1 MTQVLDEFEQLL
13 EESFAK
19 SNSVADIVEGTV
31 IKKESEGYLVS
42 VKGAKMEAF
51 LSNKELSSDIEEL
64 EIGEVR
70 EFYVLKEENNEDSML
85 LSLKRIAFAQ
95 AWAQLND
102 AKIQGDT
109 ILAKVVS
116 TVKGGVLVDVAD
128 LKGFIPSSQLRTG
141 TPFEGLVDTKIEVK
155 VLEADPKKNKLI
167 LSQRQAVAEQ
177 RDQVVDNVLSSLE
190 EDQIVSGNVV
200 RITDFGAFVD
210 INGIDGL
217 LPISEISWQ
226 RIKHPSDVLTLGDT
240 IEVKIIKIDEFEYE
254 IDVGAGEISS
264 PIELVDANGDEL
276 VRTGIHIPAFDNTN
290 CFEQSGNLM
299 VAVANEPSDW
309 KDTYSN
315 YYQVFEDEHFTGDGT
330 ATSFTFQ
337 NSEPESITAVTVDD
351 GTGEHIQSSWTY
363 DIETKT
369 LTLASAPAAMA
380 AKKASFEPAGANN
393 SIFFIQITTKLLIIL
408 LDLKYCLSIYKT

>member
-1 MTQVLDEFEQLL
+1 MVTMEKTLDEFEQLL
-13 EESFAK
+13 EDSLSKQHA
-19 SNSVADIVEGTV
+19 VADIVEGTV
-31 IKKESEGYLVS
+31 IKKDNDGYLVS

-51 LSNKELSSDIEEL
+51 LPSKEVSSDETL
-64 EIGEVR
+64 EIGDIK
-70 EFYVLKEENNEDSML
+70 EFYVLKEEDNENSMM

-141 TPFEGLVDTKIEVK
+141 TPFDGLVDTKIEVK

-177 RDQVVDNVLSSLE
+177 RDQVVDNVLASLE
-190 EDQIVSGNVV
+190 EDSVVSGTVV

-240 IEVKIIKIDEFEYE
+240 IEVKIIKIDMELKRISLSLKRMGENPWQQIEGQFEE
-254 IDVGAGEISS
+254 GQLVTGTVNKITTFGAFINIFPGVEALLPVAEMSDENVN
-264 PIELVDANGDEL
+264 PFNLFKVGDEVKVL
-276 VRTGIHIPAFDNTN
+276 IKRFTP
-290 CFEQSGNLM
+290 Q
-299 VAVANEPSDW
+299 
-309 KDTYSN
+309 
-315 YYQVFEDEHFTGDGT
+315 EHRI
-330 ATSFTFQ
+330 A
-337 NSEPESITAVTVDD
+337 
-351 GTGEHIQSSWTY
+351 
-363 DIETKT
+363 
-369 LTLASAPAAMA
+369 
-380 AKKASFEPAGANN
+380 
-393 SIFFIQITTKLLIIL
+393 
-408 LDLKYCLSIYKT
+408 LSIKDIPSA

>member
-19 SNSVADIVEGTV
+19 SNAVADIVEGTV
-31 IKKESEGYLVS
+31 IKKETEGWLIS

-51 LSNKELSSDIEEL
+51 LPNKELPEGEDL
-64 EIGEVR
+64 EIGDIR
-70 EFYVLKEENNEDSML
+70 EFYVTKEENNEDAMQ
-85 LSLKRIAFAQ
+85 LSLKRIAYAQ

-109 ILAKVVS
+109 ILAKVEK
-116 TVKGGVLVDVAD
+116 TVKGGVLVDIAD

-141 TPFEGLVDTKIEVK
+141 TPFDGLVDTKIEVK

-190 EDQIVSGNVV
+190 EGQIVSGNVV

-240 IEVKIIKIDEFEYE
+240 IEVKIIKIDHELKRISLSLKRMGENPWQQIEGQFEE
-254 IDVGAGEISS
+254 GQVVKGTVNKVTTFGAFINIFPGVEALLPVAEMSEENVN
-264 PIELVDANGDEL
+264 PFNLFKVGDEVDVL
-276 VRTGIHIPAFDNTN
+276 IKKFTPKEHRIALSV
-290 CFEQSGNLM
+290 
-299 VAVANEPSDW
+299 
-309 KDTYSN
+309 KD
-315 YYQVFEDEHFTGDGT
+315 
-330 ATSFTFQ
+330 
-337 NSEPESITAVTVDD
+337 
-351 GTGEHIQSSWTY
+351 IQ
-363 DIETKT
+363 K
-369 LTLASAPAAMA
+369 
-380 AKKASFEPAGANN
+380 
-393 SIFFIQITTKLLIIL
+393 
-408 LDLKYCLSIYKT
+408 

>member
-1 MTQVLDEFEQLL
+1 MTTTEIRDEFEMLL

-19 SNSVADIVEGTV
+19 TNTVADIVEGTV
-31 IKKESEGYLVS
+31 IKKEADGYLVS

-51 LSNKELSSDIEEL
+51 LSNRELSNDAETL
-64 EIGEVR
+64 EVGDTR
-70 EFYVLKEENNEDSML
+70 EFYVLKEENNDDAMQ
-85 LSLKRIAFAQ
+85 LSLKRIAYAQ

-141 TPFEGLVDTKIEVK
+141 TPFDGLIDQKIEVK

-177 RDQVVDNVLSSLE
+177 RDQVVDNVLASLE

-240 IEVKIIKIDEFEYE
+240 IEVKIIKIDHELKRISLSLKRMGENPWQQIEGQFEE
-254 IDVGAGEISS
+254 GQVVKGTVNKVTTFGAFINIFPGVEALLPVSEMSDENVNPFNMFKVGS
-264 PIELVDANGDEL
+264 
-276 VRTGIHIPAFDNTN
+276 
-290 CFEQSGNLM
+290 
-299 VAVANEPSDW
+299 
-309 KDTYSN
+309 
-315 YYQVFEDEHFTGDGT
+315 
-330 ATSFTFQ
+330 
-337 NSEPESITAVTVDD
+337 
-351 GTGEHIQSSWTY
+351 
-363 DIETKT
+363 
-369 LTLASAPAAMA
+369 
-380 AKKASFEPAGANN
+380 
-393 SIFFIQITTKLLIIL
+393 
-408 LDLKYCLSIYKT
+408 

>member
-1 MTQVLDEFEQLL
+1 MTTQTLDEFEQLL

-19 SNSVADIVEGTV
+19 SNTVADIVEGTV

-51 LSNKELSSDIEEL
+51 LPNKELPEGEEL
-64 EIGEVR
+64 EVGDIR
-70 EFYVLKEENNEDSML
+70 EFYVLKEENNEDAMQ
-85 LSLKRIAFAQ
+85 LSLKRIAYAQ

-102 AKIQGDT
+102 AKLQGDT

-116 TVKGGVLVDVAD
+116 TVKGGVLVDIAD

-141 TPFEGLVDTKIEVK
+141 TPFDGLVDTKIEVK

-190 EDQIVSGNVV
+190 EGQVVSGNVV

-240 IEVKIIKIDEFEYE
+240 IEVKIIKIDNELKRISLSLKRMGENPWQQIEGQFEE
-254 IDVGAGEISS
+254 GQVVKGTVNKVTTFGAFINIFPGVEALLPVAEMSDENVN
-264 PIELVDANGDEL
+264 PFNLFKVGDEVDVL
-276 VRTGIHIPAFDNTN
+276 IKKFTPKEHRIALSV
-290 CFEQSGNLM
+290 
-299 VAVANEPSDW
+299 
-309 KDTYSN
+309 KD
-315 YYQVFEDEHFTGDGT
+315 
-330 ATSFTFQ
+330 
-337 NSEPESITAVTVDD
+337 
-351 GTGEHIQSSWTY
+351 IQ
-363 DIETKT
+363 K
-369 LTLASAPAAMA
+369 
-380 AKKASFEPAGANN
+380 
-393 SIFFIQITTKLLIIL
+393 
-408 LDLKYCLSIYKT
+408 

>member
-1 MTQVLDEFEQLL
+1 MTTQTLDEFEQLL

-19 SNSVADIVEGTV
+19 SNAVADIVEGTV

-51 LSNKELSSDIEEL
+51 LPEKEVSSEETLEVGDIK
-64 EIGEVR
+64 
-70 EFYVLKEENNEDSML
+70 EFYVLREEDNEDSMM

-102 AKIQGDT
+102 AKLQGDT
-109 ILAKVVS
+109 ILAKVEK

-141 TPFEGLVDTKIEVK
+141 VPFDGLVDTKIEVK

-190 EDQIVSGNVV
+190 EDSVVSGTVV

-240 IEVKIIKIDEFEYE
+240 IEVKIIKIDTELKRISLSLKRMGENPWQQIEGQFEE
-254 IDVGAGEISS
+254 GQVVTGTVNKITTFGAFINIFPGVEALLPVAEMSEENVN
-264 PIELVDANGDEL
+264 PFNMFKVGDEVKVL
-276 VRTGIHIPAFDNTN
+276 IKRFTP
-290 CFEQSGNLM
+290 Q
-299 VAVANEPSDW
+299 
-309 KDTYSN
+309 
-315 YYQVFEDEHFTGDGT
+315 EHRI
-330 ATSFTFQ
+330 A
-337 NSEPESITAVTVDD
+337 
-351 GTGEHIQSSWTY
+351 
-363 DIETKT
+363 
-369 LTLASAPAAMA
+369 
-380 AKKASFEPAGANN
+380 
-393 SIFFIQITTKLLIIL
+393 
-408 LDLKYCLSIYKT
+408 LSIKDIPSA

>member
-1 MTQVLDEFEQLL
+1 MATQTLDEFEQLL

-19 SNSVADIVEGTV
+19 SNNIADIVEGTV
-31 IKKESEGYLVS
+31 IKKESEGWLIS

-51 LSNKELSSDIEEL
+51 LPNKELPEGEDL
-64 EIGEVR
+64 EIGDIR
-70 EFYVLKEENNEDSML
+70 EFYVTKEENNEDCMQ
-85 LSLKRIAFAQ
+85 LSLKRIAYAQ

-116 TVKGGVLVDVAD
+116 TVKGGVLVDIAD

-141 TPFEGLVDTKIEVK
+141 TPFDGLVDTKIEVK

-177 RDQVVDNVLSSLE
+177 RDQVVDNVLSTLE
-190 EDQIVSGNVV
+190 EGQVVSGNVV

-240 IEVKIIKIDEFEYE
+240 IEVKIIKIDNELKRISLSLKRMGENPWQQIEGQFEE
-254 IDVGAGEISS
+254 GQTVKGTVNKVTTFGAFINIFPGVEALLPVAEMSDENVN
-264 PIELVDANGDEL
+264 PFNLFKVGDEVDVL
-276 VRTGIHIPAFDNTN
+276 IKKFTPKEHRIALSV
-290 CFEQSGNLM
+290 
-299 VAVANEPSDW
+299 
-309 KDTYSN
+309 KD
-315 YYQVFEDEHFTGDGT
+315 
-330 ATSFTFQ
+330 
-337 NSEPESITAVTVDD
+337 
-351 GTGEHIQSSWTY
+351 IQ
-363 DIETKT
+363 K
-369 LTLASAPAAMA
+369 
-380 AKKASFEPAGANN
+380 
-393 SIFFIQITTKLLIIL
+393 
-408 LDLKYCLSIYKT
+408 

>member
-1 MTQVLDEFEQLL
+1 MTTQVLDEFEQLL

-19 SNSVADIVEGTV
+19 SNTVADIVEGTV

-51 LSNKELSSDIEEL
+51 LPNKELPEGEEL
-64 EIGEVR
+64 EVGDIR
-70 EFYVLKEENNEDSML
+70 EFYVTKEENNEDCMQ
-85 LSLKRIAFAQ
+85 LSLKRIAYAQ

-102 AKIQGDT
+102 AKLQGDT

-116 TVKGGVLVDVAD
+116 TVKGGVLVDIAD

-141 TPFEGLVDTKIEVK
+141 TPFDGLVDTKIEVK

-190 EDQIVSGNVV
+190 EGQVVSGNVV

-240 IEVKIIKIDEFEYE
+240 IEVKIIKIDNELKRISLSLKRMGENPWQQIEGQFEE
-254 IDVGAGEISS
+254 GQTVKGTVNKVTTFGAFINIFPGVEALLPVAEMSDENVN
-264 PIELVDANGDEL
+264 PFNLYKVGDEVDVL
-276 VRTGIHIPAFDNTN
+276 IKKFTPKEHRIALSV
-290 CFEQSGNLM
+290 
-299 VAVANEPSDW
+299 
-309 KDTYSN
+309 KD
-315 YYQVFEDEHFTGDGT
+315 
-330 ATSFTFQ
+330 
-337 NSEPESITAVTVDD
+337 
-351 GTGEHIQSSWTY
+351 IQ
-363 DIETKT
+363 K
-369 LTLASAPAAMA
+369 
-380 AKKASFEPAGANN
+380 
-393 SIFFIQITTKLLIIL
+393 
-408 LDLKYCLSIYKT
+408 

>member
-1 MTQVLDEFEQLL
+1 MVTMEKTLDEFEQLL
-13 EESFAK
+13 EDSLSKQHA
-19 SNSVADIVEGTV
+19 VADIVEGTV
-31 IKKESEGYLVS
+31 IKKENDGYLVS

-51 LSNKELSSDIEEL
+51 LPEKEVSETL
-64 EIGEVR
+64 EIGDVK
-70 EFYVLKEENNEDSML
+70 EFYVLKEEDNEDSMM

-141 TPFEGLVDTKIEVK
+141 VPFDGLVDTKIEVK

-177 RDQVVDNVLSSLE
+177 RDQVVDNVLASLE
-190 EDQIVSGNVV
+190 EDSVVTGTVV

-226 RIKHPSDVLTLGDT
+226 RIKHPSDVLTLGDS
-240 IEVKIIKIDEFEYE
+240 IEVKIIKIDMELKRISLSLKRMGENPWQQIEGQFEE
-254 IDVGAGEISS
+254 GQVVTGTVNKITTFGAFINIFPGVEALLPVAEMSDENVN
-264 PIELVDANGDEL
+264 PFNLFKVGDEVKVL
-276 VRTGIHIPAFDNTN
+276 IKRFTP
-290 CFEQSGNLM
+290 Q
-299 VAVANEPSDW
+299 
-309 KDTYSN
+309 
-315 YYQVFEDEHFTGDGT
+315 EHRI
-330 ATSFTFQ
+330 A
-337 NSEPESITAVTVDD
+337 
-351 GTGEHIQSSWTY
+351 
-363 DIETKT
+363 
-369 LTLASAPAAMA
+369 
-380 AKKASFEPAGANN
+380 
-393 SIFFIQITTKLLIIL
+393 
-408 LDLKYCLSIYKT
+408 LSIKDIPNE

>member
-1 MTQVLDEFEQLL
+1 MTTEVKDEFEMLL

-19 SNSVADIVEGTV
+19 SNTVADIVEGTV
-31 IKKESEGYLVS
+31 IKKEQDGYLVS

-51 LSNKELSSDIEEL
+51 LSNRELSSDVEEL
-64 EIGEVR
+64 EIGDVR
-70 EFYVLKEENNEDSML
+70 EFYVLKEENNEDAMQ

-95 AWAQLND
+95 AWSQHND

-141 TPFEGLVDTKIEVK
+141 TPFDGLIDQKIEVK

-190 EDQIVSGNVV
+190 EGQIVKGNVV

-226 RIKHPSDVLTLGDT
+226 RIKHPSDVITLGDT
-240 IEVKIIKIDEFEYE
+240 IEVKIIKIDTELKRISLSLKRMGENPWQQIEGQFEE
-254 IDVGAGEISS
+254 GQIVKGTVNKVTTFGAFINIFPGVEALLPVSEMSDENVNPFNMFKVGSEVDVLIKKFTPKEHRIALS
-264 PIELVDANGDEL
+264 V
-276 VRTGIHIPAFDNTN
+276 
-290 CFEQSGNLM
+290 
-299 VAVANEPSDW
+299 
-309 KDTYSN
+309 KD
-315 YYQVFEDEHFTGDGT
+315 
-330 ATSFTFQ
+330 
-337 NSEPESITAVTVDD
+337 
-351 GTGEHIQSSWTY
+351 IQ
-363 DIETKT
+363 K
-369 LTLASAPAAMA
+369 
-380 AKKASFEPAGANN
+380 
-393 SIFFIQITTKLLIIL
+393 
-408 LDLKYCLSIYKT
+408 

>member
-1 MTQVLDEFEQLL
+1 MTTQTLDEFEQLL

-31 IKKESEGYLVS
+31 IKKESEGWLIS

-51 LSNKELSSDIEEL
+51 LPNKELPEGEEL
-64 EIGEVR
+64 EVGDIR
-70 EFYVLKEENNEDSML
+70 EFYVTKEENNEDCMQ
-85 LSLKRIAFAQ
+85 LSLKRIAYAQ

-102 AKIQGDT
+102 AKLQGDT

-116 TVKGGVLVDVAD
+116 TVKGGVLVDIAD

-141 TPFEGLVDTKIEVK
+141 TPFDGLVDTKIEVK

-190 EDQIVSGNVV
+190 EGQVVSGNVV

-240 IEVKIIKIDEFEYE
+240 IEVKIIKIDHELKRISLSLKRMGENPWQQIEGQFEE
-254 IDVGAGEISS
+254 GQTVKGTVNKVTTFGAFINIFPGVEALLPVAEMSDENVN
-264 PIELVDANGDEL
+264 PFNLFKVGDEVDVL
-276 VRTGIHIPAFDNTN
+276 IKKFTPKEHRIALSV
-290 CFEQSGNLM
+290 
-299 VAVANEPSDW
+299 
-309 KDTYSN
+309 KDIN
-315 YYQVFEDEHFTGDGT
+315 
-330 ATSFTFQ
+330 
-337 NSEPESITAVTVDD
+337 
-351 GTGEHIQSSWTY
+351 
-363 DIETKT
+363 K
-369 LTLASAPAAMA
+369 
-380 AKKASFEPAGANN
+380 
-393 SIFFIQITTKLLIIL
+393 
-408 LDLKYCLSIYKT
+408 

>member
-1 MTQVLDEFEQLL
+1 MTTTEVRDEFEMLL

-19 SNSVADIVEGTV
+19 SNTVADIVEGTV
-31 IKKESEGYLVS
+31 IKKENEGYLVS

-51 LSNKELSSDIEEL
+51 LSNKELSSDTEEL
-64 EIGEVR
+64 EIGDTR
-70 EFYVLKEENNEDSML
+70 EFYVLKEENNDDPMQ
-85 LSLKRIAFAQ
+85 LSLKRIAYAQ

-141 TPFEGLVDTKIEVK
+141 TPFEGLVDQKIEVK

-190 EDQIVSGNVV
+190 EGQVVSGNVV

-240 IEVKIIKIDEFEYE
+240 IEVKIIKIDNELKRISLSLKRMGENPWQQIEGQFEE
-254 IDVGAGEISS
+254 GQIVKGTVNKVTTFGAFINIFPGVEALLPVSEMSDENVNPFNMFKVGSEVDVLIKKFTPKEHRIALS
-264 PIELVDANGDEL
+264 V
-276 VRTGIHIPAFDNTN
+276 
-290 CFEQSGNLM
+290 
-299 VAVANEPSDW
+299 
-309 KDTYSN
+309 KD
-315 YYQVFEDEHFTGDGT
+315 
-330 ATSFTFQ
+330 
-337 NSEPESITAVTVDD
+337 
-351 GTGEHIQSSWTY
+351 IQ
-363 DIETKT
+363 K
-369 LTLASAPAAMA
+369 
-380 AKKASFEPAGANN
+380 
-393 SIFFIQITTKLLIIL
+393 
-408 LDLKYCLSIYKT
+408 

>member
-1 MTQVLDEFEQLL
+1 MTTEVKDEFEMLL

-19 SNSVADIVEGTV
+19 SNTVADIVEGTV
-31 IKKESEGYLVS
+31 IKKEQDGYLVS

-51 LSNKELSSDIEEL
+51 LSNRELSSDVEEL
-64 EIGEVR
+64 EIGDVR
-70 EFYVLKEENNEDSML
+70 EFYVLKEENNEDAMQ

-141 TPFEGLVDTKIEVK
+141 TPFEGLIDQKIEVK

-190 EDQIVSGNVV
+190 EEQVVKGNVV

-240 IEVKIIKIDEFEYE
+240 IEVKIIKIDHELKRISLSLKRMGENPWQQIEGQFEE
-254 IDVGAGEISS
+254 GQIVKGTVNKVTTFGAFINIFPGVEALLPVSEMSDENVNPFNMFKVGSEVDVLIKKFTPKEHRIALS
-264 PIELVDANGDEL
+264 V
-276 VRTGIHIPAFDNTN
+276 
-290 CFEQSGNLM
+290 
-299 VAVANEPSDW
+299 
-309 KDTYSN
+309 KD
-315 YYQVFEDEHFTGDGT
+315 
-330 ATSFTFQ
+330 
-337 NSEPESITAVTVDD
+337 I
-351 GTGEHIQSSWTY
+351 
-363 DIETKT
+363 K
-369 LTLASAPAAMA
+369 
-380 AKKASFEPAGANN
+380 
-393 SIFFIQITTKLLIIL
+393 
-408 LDLKYCLSIYKT
+408 

>member
-1 MTQVLDEFEQLL
+1 MATQTLDEFEQLL

-19 SNSVADIVEGTV
+19 SSSVADIVEGTV
-31 IKKESEGYLVS
+31 IKKETEGYLVS
-42 VKGAKMEAF
+42 VRGAKMEAF
-51 LSNKELSSDIEEL
+51 LPAKELPEGEEL
-64 EIGEVR
+64 EVGDIR
-70 EFYVLKEENNEDSML
+70 EFYVLKEENNEDCMQ
-85 LSLKRIAFAQ
+85 LSLKRIAYAQ

-116 TVKGGVLVDVAD
+116 TVKGGVLVDIAD

-190 EDQIVSGNVV
+190 ENQIVSGKVV

-240 IEVKIIKIDEFEYE
+240 IEVKIIKIDNELKRISLSLKRMGENPWQQIEGQFEE
-254 IDVGAGEISS
+254 GQTVKGTVNKVTTFGAFINIFPGVEALLPVAEMSEENVN
-264 PIELVDANGDEL
+264 PFNLFKVGDEVDVL
-276 VRTGIHIPAFDNTN
+276 IKKFTPKEHRIALSV
-290 CFEQSGNLM
+290 
-299 VAVANEPSDW
+299 
-309 KDTYSN
+309 KD
-315 YYQVFEDEHFTGDGT
+315 
-330 ATSFTFQ
+330 
-337 NSEPESITAVTVDD
+337 
-351 GTGEHIQSSWTY
+351 IQ
-363 DIETKT
+363 K
-369 LTLASAPAAMA
+369 
-380 AKKASFEPAGANN
+380 
-393 SIFFIQITTKLLIIL
+393 
-408 LDLKYCLSIYKT
+408 